1 MKIEFGNDC
10 IQYFEKQNK
19 GLRLRFSM
27 CFLQKNCTRIN
38 TFMYNIWQQIS
49 IYKVNTTFN
58 TFWLC
63 NLKLPCLVVGSSFDS
78 YLIMSIAYFVHNFWT
93 NLSISCHVFL
103 KQPSKC
109 LQDISTK
116 LLHAP
121 MMIGIVTTFLTF
133 HNFATSLL
141 RSSYFSLFSSSLSIT
156 LPSNGHETSMILH
169 SFFSLSCITMSGRL

>member
-1 MKIEFGNDC
+1 MKRGLSCLKNIVYRLFYKLNFLVPASYKLMPNYVPLKETFFEEGRLMKIECGNDC

-78 YLIMSIAYFVHNFWT
+78 YIIM
-93 NLSISCHVFL
+93 
-103 KQPSKC
+103 
-109 LQDISTK
+109 
-116 LLHAP
+116 
-121 MMIGIVTTFLTF
+121 
-133 HNFATSLL
+133 
-141 RSSYFSLFSSSLSIT
+141 
-156 LPSNGHETSMILH
+156 
-169 SFFSLSCITMSGRL
+169 